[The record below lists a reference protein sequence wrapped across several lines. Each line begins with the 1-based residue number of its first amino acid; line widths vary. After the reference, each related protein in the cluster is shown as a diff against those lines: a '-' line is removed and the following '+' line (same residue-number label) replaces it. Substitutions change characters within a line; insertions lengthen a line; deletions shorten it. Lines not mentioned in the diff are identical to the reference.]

1 MDLKDLKPK
10 SDTVEVILV
19 HPSNY
24 ETLFNPDDTEMS
36 IVVHAPHSKTY
47 KEAVHDQQN
56 RRIQKMQKGKKT
68 STFSAEDLEN
78 DGITLLAKVTK
89 EWNITYGGSNPK
101 LTVEKAKRFTLIC
114 FGFVNKSKLLFLIA
128 WILRQPD

>member
-24 ETLFNPDDTEMS
+24 ETLFNPDGTEMS

-101 LTVEKAKRFTLIC
+101 LTVEKAKEVYSDMFWIREQIEASVSDSLDFTT
-114 FGFVNKSKLLFLIA
+114 A
-128 WILRQPD
+128 

>member
-24 ETLFNPDDTEMS
+24 ETLFNPDGTEMS
-36 IVVHAPHSKTY
+36 IVVHAPQTKTD
-47 KEAVHDQQN
+47 KEAVRDQQN
-56 RRIQKMQKGKKT
+56 RTNQKMHKHKKN
-68 STFSAEDLEN
+68 STVTAKDLEN

-101 LTVEKAKRFTLIC
+101 LTVENAKEVYSDMFWIREQIEASVSDSLDFTT
-114 FGFVNKSKLLFLIA
+114 A
-128 WILRQPD
+128 